1 MNINEIIKYPILT
14 EKSYLQMSSGTYV
27 FAVDRRTNR
36 SEVKKAVEYI
46 FNVKVEKVNIFNVP
60 KKPAKLGRYQGFTNS
75 FKKAIVTL
83 VEGHTIAVLNEDLES
98 PTSEKQTNVVE
109 ETKKETKVSKSAS
122 EVDKKVAEKIA
133 AKKNKDKK

>member
-98 PTSEKQTNVVE
+98 PTPEEQTNVVE

-133 AKKNKDKK
+133 AKKNKEKK

>member
-98 PTSEKQTNVVE
+98 PAPEEQTNVVE

-133 AKKNKDKK
+133 AKKNKEKK